1 MTDNASVNHSRKND
15 KSAIKIDDNKKMIL
29 LEKRFAAI
37 KKFRRSIIRF
47 SQQNNELKK
56 WLIFEM
62 KMCLI

>member
-15 KSAIKIDDNKKMIL
+15 KSAIKIDDSKKMIL

-56 WLIFEM
+56 
-62 KMCLI
+62 